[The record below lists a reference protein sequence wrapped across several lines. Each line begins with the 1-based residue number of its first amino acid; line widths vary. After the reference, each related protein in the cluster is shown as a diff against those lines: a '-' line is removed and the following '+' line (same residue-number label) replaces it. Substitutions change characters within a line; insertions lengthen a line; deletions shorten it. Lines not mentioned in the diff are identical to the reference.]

1 MEPIKRTAIDQSRDD
16 HDRQEEEEDK
26 DFYLPRHSQ
35 PTGYADY
42 DSMDQATME
51 SHIPETNMGY
61 KLLQK
66 MGWKA
71 GQGLGSKGQGRVDPI
86 RIDIKEDVLGVGK
99 AEEEQAYH
107 ESSTAKRKIMGSEK
121 QLEETI
127 QERLLRET
135 KVKEKEL
142 IQEELKEVKRAFYC
156 ELCDKQY
163 NKVAEYEQHLQS
175 YDHHHKKRFKD
186 MKEQSRKSEY
196 AQSIKDKKRE
206 KERKREERELKKMQD
221 AMLKR
226 ANAAVKTSSPITTTT
241 TTAAPLPNNQSNS
254 SSSGSGGGGWS
265 SVVKPGFSTIVPPTT
280 TTTTNNKSTSSG
292 GWTSSSTPINTKTTP
307 EPVSG
312 SNHMNNDTEKKPATK
327 LSFGLPQKKSTGFR
341 FNLKK

>member
-1 MEPIKRTAIDQSRDD
+1 MEPIKRTAIDHLSDEYD
-16 HDRQEEEEDK
+16 GQEEEEEEK
-26 DFYLPRHSQ
+26 EKEFYLPRHSQ
-35 PTGYADY
+35 PTSYADY

-135 KVKEKEL
+135 KVKEKEM

-163 NKVAEYEQHLQS
+163 NKVVEYEQHLQS

-196 AQSIKDKKRE
+196 AQSVKDKKRE

-241 TTAAPLPNNQSNS
+241 TTTTTTTNLPNNQNNS
-254 SSSGSGGGGWS
+254 SSGGGWS
-265 SVVKPGFSTIVPPTT
+265 SVVKPGFSTIVPS
-280 TTTTNNKSTSSG
+280 TTTNNKSTSSG
-292 GWTSSSTPINTKTTP
+292 GWTSSSTSINTKTTP

-312 SNHMNNDTEKKPATK
+312 SNNMNNDTEKKPTTK